1 VAILLVKVVL
11 GPSLVVGASLA
22 ARRFGSRVGG
32 VVAGVPAITGSILLV
47 LALDHGRGF
56 ASKAA
61 TGALLGMVGAVAFV
75 LTYAAVSRRFGWPAA
90 LAGGWAAFALIAT
103 ALRPVRE
110 GPVVALLI
118 ASAAISLTL
127 ALLPRA
133 PGRPSS
139 RPASRP
145 AWDLVLR
152 VAFTIAP
159 IVAIT
164 AAAKALG
171 PQLSG
176 LLAAVPVVSPVL
188 IAFTHSQLGVTE
200 ARRVLH
206 GVTFGWIGYAAFCF
220 TVSVGLRA
228 LGTGDAFLCAVA
240 AMLVVQISM
249 LLFARRSS
257 TVDSTLREIPTE
269 A

>member
-1 VAILLVKVVL
+1 VAVLLLKVVL

-56 ASKAA
+56 ASDSA

-75 LTYAAVSRRFGWPAA
+75 LTYAAISRRFGWPAA
-90 LAGGWAAFALIAT
+90 LAGGWAAFALVAA
-103 ALRPVRE
+103 ALRPVHE

-118 ASAAISLTL
+118 GAAAISVTLT
-127 ALLPRA
+127 LLPRT
-133 PGRPSS
+133 PGLR
-139 RPASRP
+139 ATGQDSRP

-152 VAFTIAP
+152 VAFTLVP

-176 LLAAVPVVSPVL
+176 LLAAIPVVSPVL
-188 IAFTHSQLGVTE
+188 IAFTHSQFGAAE
-200 ARRVLH
+200 AARVLH
-206 GVTFGWIGYAAFCF
+206 GVTTGWIGYAVFCF
-220 TVSVGLRA
+220 TVSVGLRS
-228 LGTGDAFLCAVA
+228 LGTGEAFLLAVA

-257 TVDSTLREIPTE
+257 TVDSTLREVPAE